1 MQISNRRSSLEDRL
15 GKFLSELKN
24 RPQPEILPSDVVKF
38 SDPLRAV
45 FNHATRM
52 GNISLPEMSQML
64 DLPEEETQKL
74 INFIVEIGFLR
85 APSPLDEEPVYET
98 RMAVRTRRR
107 EDALLNDILSKLDN
121 L

>member
-1 MQISNRRSSLEDRL
+1 MQFSNRRSTEDRL
-15 GKFLSELKN
+15 GNFLSELKN

-45 FNHATRM
+45 FNHATRT

-74 INFIVEIGFLR
+74 IDFIVEIGFLR
-85 APSPLDEEPVYET
+85 ALPPLDEEPMYET

-107 EDALLNDILSKLDN
+107 DDALLNDILGKLDK